1 MADECDAPG
10 GIRETHPVDRGSDV
24 HAQSLEERQVAG
36 RIGAPRFGVGERQR
50 AEDLTTGSNRHHDGR
65 ARREAAVDLE
75 DAGLLVIEPSLLGG
89 NLGTEL
95 RATRAYGTCD
105 RAGGI
110 VARDLIDAAQGA
122 EETLTLAG
130 YVGGGGT
137 TEVAVL
143 EEKNQTEIGK
153 SRDGVLRNPFD
164 YALSVSV
171 TVPEPHGL

>member
-1 MADECDAPG
+1 M
-10 GIRETHPVDRGSDV
+10 H
-24 HAQSLEERQVAG
+24 
-36 RIGAPRFGVGERQR
+36 
-50 AEDLTTGSNRHHDGR
+50 
-65 ARREAAVDLE
+65 LE
-75 DAGLLVIEPSLLGG
+75 DTGLLVIEPPLLDR

-95 RATRAYGTCD
+95 RATRTYGTCD
-105 RAGGI
+105 RADGM

-122 EETLTLAG
+122 EQTLTLAG
-130 YVGGGGT
+130 DVSSRRT